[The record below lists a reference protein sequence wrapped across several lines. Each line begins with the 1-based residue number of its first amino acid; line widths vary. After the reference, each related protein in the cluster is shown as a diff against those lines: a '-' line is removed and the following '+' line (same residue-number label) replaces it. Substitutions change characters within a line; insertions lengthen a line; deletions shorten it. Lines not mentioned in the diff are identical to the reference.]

1 MTKSTHNPAKG
12 ISPAERTAREAL
24 LWADGY
30 AAGVRHIGEQLA
42 EHSNRAGQR
51 VTDLRRAPVR

>member
-1 MTKSTHNPAKG
+1 MTEPTHNPAKNN
-12 ISPAERTAREAL
+12 SPAERREREAL

-42 EHSNRAGQR
+42 EHSKRAGQR
-51 VTDLRRAPVR
+51 VADLTGALR

>member
-1 MTKSTHNPAKG
+1 MTEPTQPTHDMT
-12 ISPAERTAREAL
+12 PAERRAREAL

-42 EHSNRAGQR
+42 EHSKRAGQR